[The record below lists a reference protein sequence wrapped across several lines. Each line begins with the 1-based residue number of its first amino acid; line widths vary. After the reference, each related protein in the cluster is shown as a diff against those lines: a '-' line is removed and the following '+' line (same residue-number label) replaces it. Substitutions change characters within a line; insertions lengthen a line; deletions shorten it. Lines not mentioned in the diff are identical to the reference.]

1 VCHTEIAD
9 ERPRFLGYGVKVR
22 YEKTQGEEEMEAR
35 TSAERRR
42 NPDSQDL
49 SCFCKNL
56 NSDSRCCAL
65 REPHLNQSHARRS
78 FHASCL
84 SLLSVLRGNLVDVLN
99 IISGRSKFHP
109 RKRARMPSYFRQ
121 ILYVLVVLMAL
132 EGIVAVWVVAS
143 RLDWELP
150 GLDIPTAYAQQPDDE
165 GNSPEDDLSEDDLS
179 GDDSG
184 DDLSEDTDPSPGQP
198 NGGQPR
204 NQPNGGQQKSTPS
217 APRPTPTPPP
227 HPDPSPGELFNAG
240 GPSEGPV
247 PMMPGG
253 DCPKE
258 YPLQQGD
265 ACYR

>member
-1 VCHTEIAD
+1 MCQTEIAD

-78 FHASCL
+78 FHASRL

-109 RKRARMPSYFRQ
+109 MKESTYAVVFSSDLVRLGRVDGLGGHRGRMGGRVPS
-121 ILYVLVVLMAL
+121 
-132 EGIVAVWVVAS
+132 
-143 RLDWELP
+143 
-150 GLDIPTAYAQQPDDE
+150 
-165 GNSPEDDLSEDDLS
+165 
-179 GDDSG
+179 
-184 DDLSEDTDPSPGQP
+184 
-198 NGGQPR
+198 
-204 NQPNGGQQKSTPS
+204 
-217 APRPTPTPPP
+217 
-227 HPDPSPGELFNAG
+227 
-240 GPSEGPV
+240 
-247 PMMPGG
+247 
-253 DCPKE
+253 
-258 YPLQQGD
+258 
-265 ACYR
+265 